1 MDEFEQNL
9 AAAGDSL
16 ARLVDGP
23 GQAAAAELE
32 QVFAQAG
39 QRIEQTLGAAAR
51 SGELDFK
58 RMADAILSDL
68 ARIVAE
74 ALVAQS
80 GLAQVGQAVTLNM
93 SVGAGANASSV
104 VGAAG
109 QIATAV
115 AAAAA
120 KGGRFA

>member
-1 MDEFEQNL
+1 MDEFERNL
-9 AAAGDSL
+9 TAASDSL
-16 ARLVDGP
+16 TALVEGP
-23 GQAAAAELE
+23 GQQSADLLE
-32 QVFAQAG
+32 RAFGQAG
-39 QRIEQTLGAAAR
+39 QSIEQALGQAAR
-51 SGELDFK
+51 SGELDFR
-58 RMADAILSDL
+58 RMADSILTDL

-80 GLAQVGQAVTLNM
+80 GLGQVGQAVTLNM
-93 SVGAGANASSV
+93 SLGAGADAGSV